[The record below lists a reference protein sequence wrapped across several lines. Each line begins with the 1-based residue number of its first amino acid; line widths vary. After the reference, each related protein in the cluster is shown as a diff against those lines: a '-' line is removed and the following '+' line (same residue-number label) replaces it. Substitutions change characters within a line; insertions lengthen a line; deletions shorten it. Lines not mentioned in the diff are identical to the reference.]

1 MDNGEGKM
9 QAEETK
15 RVVADVCNAKSG
27 TRRMSF
33 NGYTKEMVKM
43 FNSLYLSTQKC
54 VQYNGYSK
62 RLKDHG
68 EFAIDNPWYAN

>member
-1 MDNGEGKM
+1 MNNENI
-9 QAEETK
+9 K
-15 RVVADVCNAKSG
+15 RVVADVCNAKSA
-27 TRRMSF
+27 TRKVSF
-33 NGYTKEMVKM
+33 RGYDKEMVKM

-68 EFAIDNPWYAN
+68 EFAIDNSWYA